1 MGDGGGWRGIPIAT
15 PTRHASS
22 VPLAHVQLAPPGP
35 VSAQLEEI
43 VEVCEA
49 KSLEL
54 RREVTECVRVM
65 EWPNSNQLA
74 LHPEF
79 RIGEI
84 VA

>member
-1 MGDGGGWRGIPIAT
+1 MRRWRPIAT
-15 PTRHASS
+15 PGRQALS
-22 VPLAHVQLAPPGP
+22 VRLPHVQLAPLGP
-35 VSAQLEEI
+35 VPAQLEEI
-43 VEVCEA
+43 VEVGEA
-49 KSLEL
+49 KFLEL
-54 RREVTECVRVM
+54 RGEITECIRVM